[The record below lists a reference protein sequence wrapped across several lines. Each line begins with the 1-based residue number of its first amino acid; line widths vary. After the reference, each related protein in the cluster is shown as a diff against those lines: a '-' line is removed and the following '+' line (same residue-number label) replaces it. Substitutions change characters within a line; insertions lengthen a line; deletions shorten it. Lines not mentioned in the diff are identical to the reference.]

1 MNSET
6 EFSQILRRS
15 IREGLVVQIGYISR
29 YRGYPDHTVRKIE
42 PLELDGRIVRA
53 YCRLREDERHFRI
66 DRIRGLELTGE
77 SFSPRAEVR
86 QTAPRKPSA
95 STRRSSNRSDAGCL
109 TVVVALAGS
118 LAVVL

>member
-1 MNSET
+1 MSSEA
-6 EFSQILRRS
+6 ELSQILRRS
-15 IREGLVVQIGYISR
+15 IREGLVVRISYISR

-42 PLELDGRIVRA
+42 PLELDGRTVRA

-66 DRIRGLELTGE
+66 DRIQGLELTGE

-86 QTAPRKPSA
+86 KTATRKPNA
-95 STRRSSNRSDAGCL
+95 STRRASNRSEAGCL
-109 TVVVALAGS
+109 TVVVALAGG